1 MITLPR
7 CNTFRH
13 SSLQDCLYESDDDW
27 EEKAPAPKRRKS
39 TATGFP
45 KCSLPPSPPS
55 PPLKDPSPEVPPKK
69 YVKPW
74 TKVIGTAV
82 FEIYDYGNNNTTT
95 NNNNNNNNI
104 TKLDVYNNNNGDKD
118 VSEKVKVKEQGHL
131 AASENLS
138 NDISTKSSSFSP
150 VENKNGL
157 VVNNSNVSWS
167 SNTLEERRRS
177 CLGYGHDDD
186 NEAADS
192 DFCRSKTTNISSS
205 SAPPRLVVGSID
217 TSAASFPE
225 RSDYHDEAS
234 AATTNGKQQHRD
246 SEPQQQHQHD
256 GHHHQTLQ
264 PPPTPQSPQSPPQLQ
279 PPSLKPASQH
289 CNYCAVLNSTCER
302 CALHDTARKGDACH
316 KISPIKLSLSTE
328 SNDWYI
334 SPDNND
340 KGAVKE
346 TTCKDTDSIGYNTT
360 EGAIKGQEL
369 GSLPLSP
376 ASLTSEGEEEN
387 KSPSLLAGS
396 RNLTLE
402 VPSPNHDTKGWYQSS
417 CGSGGVSPS
426 EDRWWRVPP
435 KKRWLPNTGDYHGQ
449 VLVTD
454 VTYNCVT
461 VTFMESSTE
470 KGFFKEYTD
479 E

>member
-1 MITLPR
+1 M
-7 CNTFRH
+7 
-13 SSLQDCLYESDDDW
+13 YESDDDW

-39 TATGFP
+39 TTGLQ

-55 PPLKDPSPEVPPKK
+55 PPSSPVKEPSPEVPAKK

-82 FEIYDYGNNNTTT
+82 FEIYDYGKKNNNA
-95 NNNNNNNNI
+95 NNNNNNI

-118 VSEKVKVKEQGHL
+118 GSDKVKVKEQGHL
-131 AASENLS
+131 TVTDS
-138 NDISTKSSSFSP
+138 NDISKSSSFSP
-150 VENKNGL
+150 VENNNRS
-157 VVNNSNVSWS
+157 VVNKGNVSWS
-167 SNTLEERRRS
+167 GNTLEGTRS
-177 CLGYGHDDD
+177 CLDYQHDD
-186 NEAADS
+186 EAADS
-192 DFCRSKTTNISSS
+192 DFSRSKTSANNTSSS

-225 RSDYHDEAS
+225 RSDFHDN
-234 AATTNGKQQHRD
+234 AATTVVTNGKQHRD
-246 SEPQQQHQHD
+246 SERQQHHQH
-256 GHHHQTLQ
+256 GHHQNLQ
-264 PPPTPQSPQSPPQLQ
+264 PPPTPQSPLSPSQQQQPQ
-279 PPSLKPASQH
+279 PKSASQH
-289 CNYCAVLNSTCER
+289 CNYCAVQNSTCDR
-302 CALHDTARKGDACH
+302 CALHDKTTKRDACH

-340 KGAVKE
+340 KDVVKE
-346 TTCKDTDSIGYNTT
+346 TTYKDKDSIGYNNT

-376 ASLTSEGEEEN
+376 DSLTSEGEEENN

-402 VPSPNHDTKGWYQSS
+402 VPSPNQDTKGWYQSS

>member
-1 MITLPR
+1 M
-7 CNTFRH
+7 
-13 SSLQDCLYESDDDW
+13 LQDCLYESDDDS

-39 TATGFP
+39 TTTTASFP

-74 TKVIGTAV
+74 TKVIGTPV
-82 FEIYDYGNNNTTT
+82 FEIYDYGNNNT
-95 NNNNNNNNI
+95 NNNNNNNI
-104 TKLDVYNNNNGDKD
+104 TKLDAYNNNNSDKD
-118 VSEKVKVKEQGHL
+118 VSDKVKVKEQGHL
-131 AASENLS
+131 AASEDLR
-138 NDISTKSSSFSP
+138 NDISKSSSFSP
-150 VENKNGL
+150 VENNNRV
-157 VVNNSNVSWS
+157 VVNNGNVSWS
-167 SNTLEERRRS
+167 SNTLEETKRS
-177 CLGYGHDDD
+177 CLSYDD

-192 DFCRSKTTNISSS
+192 DFSRSKTANTLSSS

-225 RSDYHDEAS
+225 RSDYQNRDDKAS

-246 SEPQQQHQHD
+246 SEPQQQHQH
-256 GHHHQTLQ
+256 GHHQNLQ
-264 PPPTPQSPQSPPQLQ
+264 PPPTPQSPQSPQSLSLPQQ
-279 PPSLKPASQH
+279 QAPPTLKPATQH

-302 CALHDTARKGDACH
+302 CASHDNARKGDACH

-328 SNDWYI
+328 SNGWYI
-334 SPDNND
+334 SPDNKD
-340 KGAVKE
+340 VVKE
-346 TTCKDTDSIGYNTT
+346 TTCKDSIGCNST
-360 EGAIKGQEL
+360 EGAIRGQEL

-376 ASLTSEGEEEN
+376 ASMTSEGEEEN

-402 VPSPNHDTKGWYQSS
+402 VPSPNQDTKGWYQSS